1 MADHQQ
7 VQGCV
12 GRRRLRLVSWAL
24 RIRRSAQL
32 THEVKV
38 PIDRRRAMA
47 ELNVENLKKQAKSLL
62 KLFKEGD
69 TDGAARVQAGLPRL
83 AQVSTFAQ
91 VTDAKLTQTQITAA
105 HVTLQEVQHVIAAEQ
120 GFRNWKQLLA
130 EAGQS
135 SQYGWGTI
143 FVRPG
148 LPNVRRETEWFLW
161 MISRGEGWPMDRI
174 RHGLPRVVGL
184 SNEEITQADVTL
196 AEVQHIVAADY
207 GYPDWETCEAELG
220 KLHPVQTFED
230 FAGLEDQEIQQVIFR
245 LGRDR
250 LSVALKA
257 ASDRL
262 KARFKSNMS
271 PAAWQALVDA
281 METLGPMPL
290 SAVEVEQAR
299 ILEKFRSDDPVV

>member
-1 MADHQQ
+1 MADRQQ

-12 GRRRLRLVSWAL
+12 ARRHLRLVRGAL

-62 KLFKEGD
+62 KQVKN
-69 TDGAARVQAGLPRL
+69 GAGGSSATVQRVRRGLPRL
-83 AQVSTFAQ
+83 SQVADEDVPSA
-91 VTDAKLTQTQITAA
+91 D
-105 HVTLQEVQHVIAAEQ
+105 VTLQEIQHVIAVEQ
-120 GFRNWKQLLA
+120 GFRSWKQLLA

-148 LPNVRRETEWFLW
+148 LPNVRREAEWFLW

-174 RHGLPRVVGL
+174 RQCLPRVAGL
-184 SNEEITQADVTL
+184 SNDEITQADVTL
-196 AEVQHIVAADY
+196 GEVQQIVAADY
-207 GYPDWETCEAELG
+207 GYPDWETLEIELG
-220 KLHPVQTFED
+220 ELHPVQTFED
-230 FAGLEDQEIQQVIFR
+230 FAGFEDQEIQQVIFR

-262 KARFKSNMS
+262 KARFNSNMS